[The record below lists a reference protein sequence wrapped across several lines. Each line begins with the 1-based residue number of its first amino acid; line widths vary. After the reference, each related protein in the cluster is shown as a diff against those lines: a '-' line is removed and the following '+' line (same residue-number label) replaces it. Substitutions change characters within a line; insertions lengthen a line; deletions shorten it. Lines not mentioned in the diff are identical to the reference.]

1 MRLIK
6 CKGCGQIISASGEQA
21 YCDACR
27 RKAKQATVIRE
38 RICRACGVHFDGAPR
53 AWYCPE
59 CRKERRRA
67 ADRLSKRR
75 QAAGT
80 TRKLGSTDLCV
91 RCGAEYTVEGGK
103 QRYCPSCAKDAIAEA
118 IRPAKRIYMAG
129 RKVDAA
135 ASKDA
140 RRTNRRVCVVCG
152 STFTRDQPTSV
163 CSPEC
168 AAIRKREW
176 QRRADEKRQP
186 RKRKKEET
194 P

>member
-21 YCDACR
+21 YCDA
-27 RKAKQATVIRE
+27 
-38 RICRACGVHFDGAPR
+38 
-53 AWYCPE
+53 
-59 CRKERRRA
+59 
-67 ADRLSKRR
+67 
-75 QAAGT
+75 
-80 TRKLGSTDLCV
+80 
-91 RCGAEYTVEGGK
+91 
-103 QRYCPSCAKDAIAEA
+103 
-118 IRPAKRIYMAG
+118 
-129 RKVDAA
+129 
-135 ASKDA
+135 

-152 STFTRDQPTSV
+152 STFTSDQPTSV

-176 QRRADEKRQP
+176 QRRADAKCQP